1 MSAAAWAATGII
13 RLRQGETVAAGEAF
27 TRGLVE
33 ADRLLA
39 RTGQNLSALDTKGL
53 ALSGLAPCGDQSD
66 LTAAEEAF
74 KAAREITRAK
84 GVVAS
89 LLNQF
94 DALAQ
99 ADEKGVLKPV
109 RAAAAGE

>member
-1 MSAAAWAATGII
+1 M
-13 RLRQGETVAAGEAF
+13 
-27 TRGLVE
+27 
-33 ADRLLA
+33 LA
-39 RTGQNLSALDTKGL
+39 RSGQNLSALDTKGL
-53 ALSGLAPCGDQSD
+53 ALSGLALCEDQRH
-66 LTAAEEAF
+66 LTAAAEAF
-74 KAAREITRAK
+74 GAAREITRAK

-99 ADEKGVLKPV
+99 ADEKGILKPV

>member
-1 MSAAAWAATGII
+1 MQLLSRKGIGLPVTGFASSPADTDD
-13 RLRQGETVAAGEAF
+13 LLNLVGGAPVVVKLLEGTQG
-27 TRGLVE
+27 
-33 ADRLLA
+33 
-39 RTGQNLSALDTKGL
+39 
-53 ALSGLAPCGDQSD
+53 
-66 LTAAEEAF
+66 
-74 KAAREITRAK
+74 K

-89 LLNQF
+89 VLNQF